1 MTVSAAEVR
10 IWPLNNM
17 PASDIAD
24 TVITSAVLMASSY
37 VDGVKRVDATSIQI
51 DNAVKALGGYLAY
64 ISYLGH
70 QVSDVAGAFT
80 DGYFEPSAGTQGV
93 PLRVSNTDAR
103 EKTKF
108 LYSTAQMF
116 LGLVSS
122 VTDEGPQKAR
132 RIPLSGTTYRQK
144 DL

>member
-1 MTVSAAEVR
+1 MTISAAEVR

-24 TVITSAVLMASSY
+24 AVITSAVLMAASY
-37 VDGVKRVDATSIQI
+37 VDDVKRADATSSQI

-80 DGYFEPSAGTQGV
+80 DGYFEPSSGTQGI
-93 PLRVSNTDAR
+93 PLRTSSTDAR

-108 LYSTAQMF
+108 LFSTAQMF

-122 VTDEGPQKAR
+122 VTDEGPQKPR
-132 RIPLSGTTYRQK
+132 RIPFSGVTHRQK

>member
-10 IWPLNNM
+10 IWPLNNI

-24 TVITSAVLMASSY
+24 TVITAAVLLAASY
-37 VDGVKRVDATSIQI
+37 VDGVKRADATTIEI

-70 QVSDVAGAFT
+70 QVSDVAGAFA
-80 DGYFEPSAGTQGV
+80 DGYFEPASGTKGI
-93 PLRVSNTDAR
+93 PWRTSNTDAR

-132 RIPLSGTTYRQK
+132 RIPLSGITHRQK